1 MSSED
6 NEANGREEDE
16 MDEDEELEEETEE
29 ESEEHVSEEITERE
43 EASEHGK
50 RETPETGEDDRLRD
64 SFTCGTRAQAGSAR
78 PECSTKWANYAE
90 KEPRLAEATGV
101 IR

>member
-50 RETPETGEDDRLRD
+50 RETPETGEDDRLRA
-64 SFTCGTRAQAGSAR
+64 SFTRGSRAQARGLLSIAGIPQ
-78 PECSTKWANYAE
+78 PELSLNGRRATPSY
-90 KEPRLAEATGV
+90 EPAW
-101 IR
+101 